1 MPLRNSKIFCQYY
14 LIIIRV
20 SLSSNVIAYSLLL
33 QWCWQFH
40 TTNNTVVV
48 SNGAAWKY
56 FHKLSKIKYKVLK
69 IGCRLQFQYHFLFLH
84 QQFNHL
90 LQNNSTLCV
99 TGSHIS
105 IKAGKYIKKDMRQ
118 ISCIFEAITDQ
129 MFHRCFIVSQKKPL
143 YATLKNEKDVIFP
156 KSFGIVK
163 LHNQVKEYDV

>member
-1 MPLRNSKIFCQYY
+1 MSLRNSKIFCQYY

-105 IKAGKYIKKDMRQ
+105 IKAGKYIKKGHATNILHLQGYYRPDV
-118 ISCIFEAITDQ
+118 SQ
-129 MFHRCFIVSQKKPL
+129 MFHSVLEKTSVCNPKK
-143 YATLKNEKDVIFP
+143 
-156 KSFGIVK
+156 
-163 LHNQVKEYDV
+163 